1 MFTLKF
7 ASRILIVATVALSLG
22 IASSAQAID
31 SFFDVFVPAM
41 EKGQLRY
48 DFNSLT
54 DPLTDPIQF
63 DDSGTIIDTEILSM
77 SLVSIGPVD
86 VTGPSNPH
94 YTTYSGFDFDFQ
106 FDPGD
111 GNFQVDSFFDVFT
124 TLQIA
129 TENESTG
136 NFDTEILSMDLSGAI
151 PDPNNPDDLI
161 ELRLSTTNPH
171 YGHITVLKLADNIYQ
186 VDSFFDVFFEISV
199 DGGMNWLPSIG
210 STHLE
215 ASTIAVPEPSTLTLL
230 ALAGMA
236 LAVLRVRR
244 TKAGTG

>member
-22 IASSAQAID
+22 IATSAHAID
-31 SFFDVFVPAM
+31 SFFDVFVTAM
-41 EKGQLRY
+41 ESGQLRH
-48 DFNSLT
+48 DSLLGPT
-54 DPLTDPIQF
+54 LFEDPNT
-63 DDSGTIIDTEILSM
+63 GATIDTEILSM
-77 SLVSIGPVD
+77 SLVSRGPVM

-94 YTTYSGFDFDFQ
+94 YRTWSNFDFDFE

-111 GNFQVDSFFDVFT
+111 GNFQFDSFFDVAT
-124 TLQIA
+124 VLQIS
-129 TENESTG
+129 TETEALG
-136 NFDTEILSMDLSGAI
+136 LFDTEILSMDLAGAI

-171 YGHITVLKLADNIYQ
+171 YGHITVLKLAGNTYQ

-199 DGGMNWLPSIG
+199 DGGTTWLPSIG

-215 ASTIAVPEPSTLTLL
+215 ASTNVVPEPSTLTLL
-230 ALAGMA
+230 VLAGMA

-244 TKAGTG
+244 PKVGAG